1 MKAQLPNLTAEE
13 IEQNWLRYV
22 SLLGKIG
29 DRSTAAVNM
38 AEALGE
44 RLALCPAS
52 AKKDFHRACAGGLV
66 DHSLRVLTNA
76 LTYSKAFGWK
86 LPKDSLILS
95 CLCHDLGKVGDV
107 DNEYYIAA
115 EEWRAQK
122 LGELYT
128 YNYDMQHMSNP
139 DRSIFLLQHYG
150 VKLTQDEHLA
160 IRLNDGYV
168 VEENKTYCL
177 KEPLLAHVV
186 MTADYVSTMVE
197 KGMFSSELHL

>member
-1 MKAQLPNLTAEE
+1 MSLTAEQ
-13 IEQNWLRYV
+13 IEENFNRFR
-22 SLLGKIG
+22 SLMQKLG
-29 DRSTAAVNM
+29 DRSEPATAMVD
-38 AEALGE
+38 ALGE

-52 AKKDFHRACAGGLV
+52 AKKDFHAAYPGGLIE
-66 DHSLRVLTNA
+66 HSLRVLTNA

-128 YNYDMQHMSNP
+128 YNYNMQYMSNP

-186 MTADYVSTMVE
+186 MTADYMSTMVE
-197 KGMFSSELHL
+197 KGMFPNELHL